1 MRARLRRQSL
11 DAIEINDHKPG
22 KSRQRERIKGL
33 FALHARK
40 ITQAQRA
47 QLELFSFFR
56 GRQKNVVHLA
66 IITGTFGV
74 RRQTQRAA
82 ALVGSTIVAKEP
94 SMPAHAK
101 SYYRLRDFAAG
112 E

>member
-11 DAIEINDHKPG
+11 DAIEINDHQPG
-22 KSRQRERIKGL
+22 KLRQRERIKGL
-33 FALHARK
+33 FALHAGK

-47 QLELFSFFR
+47 QLELFSLFR

-74 RRQTQRAA
+74 RRPAQRDA
-82 ALVGSTIVAKEP
+82 ALVGSPIISKAP
-94 SMPAHAK
+94 SMPAHSK
-101 SYYRLRDFAAG
+101 SYCRLRDFAAG